1 MNGQFKKKREEILK
15 ERQNFQREKELWD
28 KLFFEQ
34 KTRLEQEID
43 FFKQYNQNQEN
54 RNIKSNEEQRIS
66 QLQRNYKNKDI
77 KSQIDSLK
85 NLYEL
90 KLKTLTD
97 KKNIFKKEDE
107 EFKKYKEDINNN
119 TEIKML
125 ELEQKNLE
133 LIKQNSEINQRENN
147 IKNKEMYLKDK
158 YEDYL
163 RIKSIVESKEK
174 NNIKNEQDL
183 KLAAKRLDTYTDEIF
198 NKENY
203 IEKEKAELLKKSN
216 EVKEYQKILEEENM
230 DLEHEKTELNLRY
243 QNLNSFSY
251 QSPNMFM
258 NNNEQINIG
267 NNNDAYDTYLNNEN
281 NFEKYNYDKKF
292 IEEGNYSKFNANRY
306 IKAVKDRIENGKR
319 IRFDNYKINGNRK
332 KFDIANE
339 RLYIN
344 KCKNELNK
352 NKYEYK

>member
-1 MNGQFKKKREEILK
+1 
-15 ERQNFQREKELWD
+15 
-28 KLFFEQ
+28 
-34 KTRLEQEID
+34 
-43 FFKQYNQNQEN
+43 
-54 RNIKSNEEQRIS
+54 
-66 QLQRNYKNKDI
+66 
-77 KSQIDSLK
+77 
-85 NLYEL
+85 
-90 KLKTLTD
+90 
-97 KKNIFKKEDE
+97 
-107 EFKKYKEDINNN
+107 
-119 TEIKML
+119 
-125 ELEQKNLE
+125 
-133 LIKQNSEINQRENN
+133 
-147 IKNKEMYLKDK
+147 
-158 YEDYL
+158 
-163 RIKSIVESKEK
+163 
-174 NNIKNEQDL
+174 
-183 KLAAKRLDTYTDEIF
+183 
-198 NKENY
+198 
-203 IEKEKAELLKKSN
+203 
-216 EVKEYQKILEEENM
+216 M